1 MSGSAFAVTH
11 YAFSSGAGRTSDGNG
26 SHASTL
32 KSPSY
37 TKSVS
42 WQHYLVLNQYVIYRD
57 ELIARVI
64 DKNGNNM
71 KYKHLILSL
80 SLIMLGPLAHAEEIG
95 SVDTVFKMIGPDH
108 KIVVEAFDDPD
119 VKNVTCYV
127 SRAKTGGIKGGLGL
141 AEDTSDAAISCQQVG
156 PIELSDRIKNG
167 KAQGEVVF
175 KKRTSLVFKSLQVV
189 RFYDAKRN
197 ALAYLAYSD
206 KVVEG
211 SPKNAISAV
220 PVMPWRQ

>member
-1 MSGSAFAVTH
+1 MT
-11 YAFSSGAGRTSDGNG
+11 
-26 SHASTL
+26 
-32 KSPSY
+32 
-37 TKSVS
+37 
-42 WQHYLVLNQYVIYRD
+42 
-57 ELIARVI
+57 IAR
-64 DKNGNNM
+64 N
-71 KYKHLILSL
+71 LIVTLATFMLSQSVL
-80 SLIMLGPLAHAEEIG
+80 AEEIG
-95 SVDTVFKMIGPDH
+95 SVDTVFKMFGPDH

-119 VKNVTCYV
+119 VKNVTCYI

-156 PIELSDRIKNG
+156 PIELSDKIAQG

-175 KKRTSLVFKSLQVV
+175 RKRTSLVFKKLQVV

-197 ALAYLAYSD
+197 TLAYLAYSD

-220 PVMPWRQ
+220 PIMPWQ